1 MMGGRGASPCDLPE
15 RESARRGSV
24 VGKAGKCQR
33 RPGGIYHPKRRKS
46 MSVEAELE
54 ESIGYT
60 PVQRMRHSAAHVMAE
75 AVLEIFPDAKLAI
88 GPAIEDGFY
97 YDFDLPRTLTPEDLP
112 DIEQRMARIV
122 AGKYPFLRDR
132 WPREKALEYFRDK
145 GQTYKVELIENL
157 PDAEVGI
164 YQQDTFLDL
173 CRGPHVENTSQ
184 IGPFKLMKIAGAY
197 WRGDE
202 HRPML
207 QRIYGTAWFTQEE
220 LDEYLWRLEE
230 AQKRDHRKLG
240 RELKLFIMSD
250 EVPAGVPLFLP
261 NGETLRYLME
271 SYVRETQEKYGYQHV
286 WTSHL
291 GKVRL
296 YKTSKHWYNYRESM
310 FPIMQGEQEAS
321 EDEAYVLKPMNCPH
335 HITLYKSQ
343 LHSYRELPVRYAE
356 FATLYRYEKAGT
368 LTGLARVRSLT
379 QDDAHVFM
387 RPDQI
392 QEEFNRAIDLTLEVF
407 NTYGLKDYWIAL
419 SLRDPNNKEHYA
431 GSDEVWEKAESAL
444 RDAVRNKGI
453 EAREMIG
460 EAAFYGPKTDFMVR
474 DALGRD
480 WQCSTV
486 QLDFVQPENFE
497 LEYIGEDGQPHRPV
511 MIHRAVTGSTERFM
525 AMVIEHFA
533 GAFPVWLAPVQTM
546 IIPIADRHQAYANQ
560 VLDILKSA
568 GVRAEVDS
576 RSERM
581 NAKVRDAQLM
591 KIPYMLVVGDKE
603 QQSQSVSVRLRTN
616 ENLGATPLDTFVTR
630 ITAIIASKSRE
641 L

>member
-1 MMGGRGASPCDLPE
+1 M
-15 RESARRGSV
+15 RRFFYWNFEEVGTMSSV
-24 VGKAGKCQR
+24 V
-33 RPGGIYHPKRRKS
+33 
-46 MSVEAELE
+46 AELE
-54 ESIGYT
+54 ESVGYS
-60 PVQRMRHSAAHVMAE
+60 PIQRMRHSAAHVMAE
-75 AVLEIFPDAKLAI
+75 AVLEIFPDAKLGI

-97 YDFDLPRTLTPEDLP
+97 YDFELPRSLTPEDLP

-122 AGKYPFLRDR
+122 AGKYPFIRDR
-132 WPREKALEYFRDK
+132 WPREKALQYFRDK
-145 GQTYKVELIENL
+145 GQVYKVELIENL
-157 PDAEVGI
+157 PDEEVGI
-164 YQQDTFLDL
+164 YTQDTFLDL
-173 CRGPHVENTSQ
+173 CKGPHVDNTGQ
-184 IGPFKLMKIAGAY
+184 IGPFKLMRVAGAY

-220 LDEYLWRLEE
+220 LDQYLWRLEE
-230 AQKRDHRKLG
+230 ALKRDHRKLG
-240 RELKLFIMSD
+240 RELKLFVISD

-261 NGETLRYLME
+261 NGETLRHEME

-286 WTSHL
+286 WTSHI
-291 GKVRL
+291 GKVKL
-296 YKTSKHWYNYRESM
+296 YKTSKHWYNYRENM
-310 FPIMQGEQEAS
+310 FPVMHGEQEMS
-321 EDEAYVLKPMNCPH
+321 EDDAIVLKPMNCPH

-343 LHSYRELPVRYAE
+343 MHSYRELPVRYAE

-407 NTYGLKDYWIAL
+407 NTYGLTDYWISL
-419 SLRDPNNKEHYA
+419 SLRDPNKKEDYA
-431 GSDEVWEKAESAL
+431 GSDEVWEQAESAL
-444 RDAVRNKGI
+444 RQAVENKGI
-453 EAREMIG
+453 QYREMIG

-486 QLDFVQPENFE
+486 QLDFVQPINFE

-525 AMVIEHFA
+525 AMIIEHYA
-533 GAFPVWLAPVQTM
+533 GAFPVWLAPVQAM
-546 IIPIADRHQAYANQ
+546 VIPIADRHIEYANQ
-560 VLDILKSA
+560 VLQALKAA
-568 GVRAEVDS
+568 GVRAQVDD
-576 RSERM
+576 RGERM
-581 NAKVRDAQLM
+581 NAKVRDAQLQ

-603 QQSQSVSVRLRTN
+603 AANNAVAVRLRTN
-616 ENLGATPLDTFVTR
+616 ENLGATPLNDFVQR
-630 ITAIIASKSRE
+630 ITSIIATKSRE

>member
-1 MMGGRGASPCDLPE
+1 MPD
-15 RESARRGSV
+15 
-24 VGKAGKCQR
+24 
-33 RPGGIYHPKRRKS
+33 
-46 MSVEAELE
+46 EAVLQEQAT
-54 ESIGYT
+54 INYT

-112 DIEQRMARIV
+112 DIESRMARII
-122 AGKYPFLRDR
+122 AGKYPFIRDR
-132 WPREKALEYFRDK
+132 WPREKALEYFRDHD
-145 GQTYKVELIENL
+145 QVYKVELIENL
-157 PDAEVGI
+157 PDQEVGI

-173 CRGPHVENTSQ
+173 CRGPHVENTGQ
-184 IGPFKLMKIAGAY
+184 IGPFKLMRVAGAY

-220 LDEYLWRLEE
+220 LDQYLWRLEE

-240 RELKLFIMSD
+240 RELKLFIISD

-261 NGETLRYLME
+261 NGETLRHQME

-291 GKVRL
+291 GKVKL
-296 YKTSKHWYNYRESM
+296 YKTSKHWYNYRQDM
-310 FPIMQGEQEAS
+310 FPVMQGEQELS
-321 EDEAYVLKPMNCPH
+321 EDDAYVLKPMNCPH

-343 LHSYRELPVRYAE
+343 MHSYRELPIRYAE
-356 FATLYRYEKAGT
+356 FATLYRYEKAGV

-392 QEEFNRAIDLTLEVF
+392 QEEFDRAVNLTQEVF
-407 NTYGLKDYWIAL
+407 NTYGLTDYWIRL
-419 SLRDPNNKEHYA
+419 SLRDPQKKEEYT
-431 GSDEVWEKAESAL
+431 GSDEVWEEAESSLRNAL
-444 RDAVRNKGI
+444 EHRNI
-453 EAREMIG
+453 EYQEAIG
-460 EAAFYGPKTDFMVR
+460 EAAFYGPKMDFMVR
-474 DALGRD
+474 DALGRE
-480 WQCSTV
+480 WQSSTI
-486 QLDFVQPENFE
+486 QLDFVQPENFQ
-497 LEYIGEDGQPHRPV
+497 LEYVGEDGQPHRPV

-525 AMVIEHFA
+525 ALLIEHYA
-533 GAFPVWLAPVQTM
+533 GAFPVWLAPVQAM
-546 IIPIADRHQAYANQ
+546 IIPIADRHQEYASK
-560 VLDILKSA
+560 VLEALKAA
-568 GVRAEVDS
+568 GVRAEVDT

-581 NAKVRDAQLM
+581 NAKVRDAQLQ

-603 QQSQSVSVRLRTN
+603 AANNAVAVRLRTN
-616 ENLGATPLDTFVTR
+616 ENLGATPLEDFIER
-630 ITAIIASKSRE
+630 ITNIIKTKSQE